1 MRMTDESMALQDIK
15 TLVKAFK
22 QINKVIDITALA
34 ATGNMQMLLL
44 RLPVIIRKI
53 QNKEIDLDFLS
64 TDLLNILQKPEY
76 NEI

>member
-1 MRMTDESMALQDIK
+1 MTDESMALQDIK

-53 QNKEIDLDFLS
+53 QNKEIDLEFLS

>member
-53 QNKEIDLDFLS
+53 QNKEIDLEFLS